1 MIKFIPRQEIAAHFD
16 KHDER
21 LRNMR
26 EFLEMAIKPKPLVE
40 VGVDITH
47 EGNVRVNLG
56 LLAIPE
62 EEIKCDDVVELML
75 RTSPSDRHKLAWHL
89 TSEQLVEL
97 QKKTNTLSHEVS
109 LARTALKELNE
120 LKERQLSP
128 YMDNFMLFDFE
139 SDDGDY

>member
-1 MIKFIPRQEIAAHFD
+1 
-16 KHDER
+16 
-21 LRNMR
+21 MR
-26 EFLEMAIKPKPLVE
+26 EFLEMAITPKPLVE
-40 VGVDITH
+40 VDVDVTH
-47 EGNVRVNLG
+47 EGNLRVNLG

-75 RTSPSDRHKLAWHL
+75 RTSPSDRQTLAWQL

-97 QKKTNTLSHEVS
+97 QKKTNTLSQEVS
-109 LARTALKELNE
+109 LARTALKELKE